1 MGGMTALAAALTVAC
16 VIFGVKLY
24 RLQRA
29 QRRLAERADEF
40 LVSGGRPLEVSTG
53 EGGLARLHNAILELE
68 NRCLLSEERRIDE
81 NRRASSLTA
90 DISHQLKTP
99 LASLKL
105 YCEMDAGAHVERELQ
120 QIERMERL
128 ISALLRLEKLSAD
141 GYSFRFSEHGLRAI
155 VTEAWHE
162 LKSSFPDRQIEISG
176 DATVRCD
183 AAWMRE
189 AVGNLLK
196 NACEHTKPDGR
207 IRIRIEGADTAV
219 FLSVEDDG
227 GGVEPDELG
236 RLFERFYRA
245 KGGSSG
251 GSGLGLSIAREI
263 VRHHHGTIH
272 AENTVN
278 GLKVIISI
286 PILNLAES

>member
-1 MGGMTALAAALTVAC
+1 MGGMIALAAALMVVC
-16 VIFGVKLY
+16 VILGMKLH
-24 RLQRA
+24 RTQKA
-29 QRRLAERADEF
+29 QRQLAERAVEF
-40 LVSGGRPLEVSTG
+40 LVTCGKPLEVSTE
-53 EGGLARLHNAILELE
+53 EGGLAQLHNAILELE
-68 NRCLLSEERRIDE
+68 NRSLLSEERRIEE
-81 NRRASSLTA
+81 NRRASNLTA

-105 YCEMDAGAHVERELQ
+105 YCEMDAGAHVEQELQ

-128 ISALLRLEKLSAD
+128 IHALLRLEKLSAD
-141 GYSFRFSEHGLRAI
+141 GYSFTFAERDLRGI
-155 VTEAWHE
+155 VMEAWQGLE
-162 LKSSFPDRQIEISG
+162 GGFSDKRVRITG

-183 AAWMRE
+183 AVWMNE
-189 AVGNLLK
+189 AIGNLLK
-196 NACEHTKPDGR
+196 NACEHTRPDGC
-207 IRIRIEGADTAV
+207 IWVNIEPSDTAV

-245 KGGSSG
+245 KGGDST

-272 AENTVN
+272 AENTIH
-278 GLKVIISI
+278 GLKIIFSI
-286 PILNLAES
+286 PIFNLAKS

>member
-1 MGGMTALAAALTVAC
+1 MGGMIALTVVLLIAC
-16 VIFGVKLY
+16 AILCAKLV

-29 QRRLAERADEF
+29 QRRLAERAEDF
-40 LVSGGRPLEVSTG
+40 LLTGGKTLEISTEKG
-53 EGGLARLHNAILELE
+53 SLAQLQNAIVEIQ
-68 NRCLLSEERRIDE
+68 NRSLLSEERRVEE
-81 NRRASSLTA
+81 NRRTSNLTA
-90 DISHQLKTP
+90 HISHQLKTP

-105 YCEMDAGAHVERELQ
+105 YCEMDGGAHTEQELV

-128 ISALLRLEKLSAD
+128 IHALLRLEKLSAD
-141 GYSFRFSEHGLRAI
+141 GYSFRFSEHSLSGI
-155 VTEAWHE
+155 VSEAWQALE
-162 LKSSFPDRQIEISG
+162 GSFPDKRFEITG
-176 DATVRCD
+176 DARVRCD
-183 AAWMRE
+183 ATWMGE

-196 NACEHTKPDGR
+196 NACEHTAPDGS
-207 IRIRIEGADTAV
+207 IRVSIDKTDTAV

-227 GGVEPDELG
+227 GGVEQDELG

-245 KGGSSG
+245 KGNTST

-278 GLKVIISI
+278 GLKIIISL
-286 PILNLAES
+286 PILNLAKS